1 MLVLKREHIK
11 IIERCS
17 VPFAVHRFL
26 QNHKMKMEIPLSVY
40 DLVPVVSS
48 QMLVKRKRTMFKF
61 KGFLLASLILFNG
74 ILKLVLYGYLGG
86 RNKVKMGQLVGHA
99 KGQVL
104 SLFTYITTP
113 NKESR
118 NRRGINHGLN

>member
-1 MLVLKREHIK
+1 MRDIAGIKREHIK
-11 IIERCS
+11 IVRRCS

-26 QNHKMKMEIPLSVY
+26 QNYKMKMEIPLSVY

-74 ILKLVLYGYLGG
+74 ILKLVLYGNLGG
-86 RNKVKMGQLVGHA
+86 RNNVKMGQLVGHA

-104 SLFTYITTP
+104 SLLYNYT
-113 NKESR
+113 K
-118 NRRGINHGLN
+118 